1 MADKDFHTEMQRV
14 SAYLLNGKYLAG
26 VEKTEKRAI
35 RRKAANYTLKN
46 GSLYKAKVVTK
57 GNKEG
62 LGDIDECKHHGESG
76 GFYEINKLMNHLT
89 MKRLHILLELTKTV

>member
-1 MADKDFHTEMQRV
+1 MADEDFRTEMQRV
-14 SAYLLNGKYLAG
+14 STYLLNGEYPAG

-46 GSLYKAKVVTK
+46 GSLYQVKVVTK

-62 LGDIDECKHHGESG
+62 LGDIDEHHGEYVVG
-76 GFYEINKLMNHLT
+76 
-89 MKRLHILLELTKTV
+89 

>member
-1 MADKDFHTEMQRV
+1 MMSILRELK
-14 SAYLLNGKYLAG
+14 
-26 VEKTEKRAI
+26 KTEKRAI

-62 LGDIDECKHHGESG
+62 LGDIDDSEHHGESSMS
-76 GFYEINKLMNHLT
+76 IQAL
-89 MKRLHILLELTKTV
+89 RLVHS